1 MGKEEISPIDIQILD
16 YCMKHTVRS
25 SNTALPTMP
34 QYVDQYVLD
43 NFYCLCQNITKIT
56 LRTDLI
62 LFGIQNDNT
71 IPTDRSNIFRPILF
85 DLCPHLVN
93 VVYTFG
99 VNAGFLVNLPNLLS
113 LLKEC
118 TLPLSFKEI
127 KIMENK
133 LIWHER
139 SWANGEM
146 NWMQKMMQ
154 NVPSIVELF

>member
-25 SNTALPTMP
+25 SNTALPPMP

-56 LRTDLI
+56 FDVYRLPELDNSFTDLI
-62 LFGIQNDNT
+62 LYGFQNDNT

-118 TLPLSFKEI
+118 T
-127 KIMENK
+127 
-133 LIWHER
+133 
-139 SWANGEM
+139 
-146 NWMQKMMQ
+146 
-154 NVPSIVELF
+154 